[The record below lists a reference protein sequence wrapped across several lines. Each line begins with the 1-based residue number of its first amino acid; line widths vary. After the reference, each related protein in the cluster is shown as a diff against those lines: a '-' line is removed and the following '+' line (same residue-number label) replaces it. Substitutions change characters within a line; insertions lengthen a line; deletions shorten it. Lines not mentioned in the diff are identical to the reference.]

1 VSANETD
8 LTDLFAELLAESDE
22 QRVSFLKNEL
32 ALGLTFSIRAATNY
46 EAGNLTS
53 AERSMSEAEEAYA
66 TVSRFLSDPKHSKR
80 LTEEQARD
88 ITAELERLRD
98 RLDGLRAKPT

>member
-8 LTDLFAELLAESDE
+8 SFAEVLAESDE

-32 ALGLTFSIRAATNY
+32 ALSQTFSALAATHY
-46 EAGNLTS
+46 KAGNPAS
-53 AERSMSEAEEAYA
+53 AERSMSDAEEAYA
-66 TVSRFLSDPKHSKR
+66 TVARFLSDPKHSKR
-80 LTEEQARD
+80 LTEEQVRN

-98 RLDGLRAKPT
+98 RLDGLRPKPT